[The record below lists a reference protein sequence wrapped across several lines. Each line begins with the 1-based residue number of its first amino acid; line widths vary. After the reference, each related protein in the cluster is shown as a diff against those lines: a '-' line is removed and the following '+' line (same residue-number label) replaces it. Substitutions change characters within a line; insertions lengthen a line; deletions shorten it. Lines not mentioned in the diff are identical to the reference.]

1 MRAAAVADIEFRK
14 ASGEAQVDAFD
25 GRVIR
30 GTPIVFN
37 KDSEPIMG
45 MFIERILPEA
55 VNRTIRDGSDVRAL
69 VDHDTAKIMGR
80 VKAGTLS
87 LRKESD
93 GLKAKIDPPDT
104 SYARDIVASV
114 SRGDVSGMS
123 FGFRVIEDRWHTE
136 AGLDIREIV
145 DMEIYEISIVSFPA
159 YTDTDV
165 SVATRS
171 LERFK
176 AESGWKP
183 SREFRERQARAVR
196 R

>member
-1 MRAAAVADIEFRK
+1 MRATAIPDIEYRK
-14 ASGEAQVDAFD
+14 ASGDAQVDAFD

-37 KDSEPIMG
+37 KDSEPIFG
-45 MFIERILPEA
+45 LFVERILPEA
-55 VNRTIRDGSDVRAL
+55 VNRTLREGSDVRAL

-80 VKAGTLS
+80 VKSGTLS

-114 SRGDVSGMS
+114 TRGDVSGMS
-123 FGFRVIEDRWHTE
+123 FGFRVIEDRWHIE
-136 AGLDIREIV
+136 GGMEVREV
-145 DMEIYEISIVSFPA
+145 LDMEIFEVSIVSFPA
-159 YTDTDV
+159 YTATDV
-165 SVATRS
+165 TVAKRS
-171 LERFK
+171 LERFR
-176 AESGWKP
+176 AETGWKP
-183 SREFRERQARAVR
+183 SQSFRERLARAVR